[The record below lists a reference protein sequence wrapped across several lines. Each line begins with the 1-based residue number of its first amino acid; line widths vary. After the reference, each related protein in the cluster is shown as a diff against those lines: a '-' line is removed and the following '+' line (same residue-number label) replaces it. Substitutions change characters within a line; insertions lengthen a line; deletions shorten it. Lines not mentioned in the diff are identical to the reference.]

1 MSSAK
6 VIQKRRAAITW
17 ANTVNNSGQAEG
29 RWRYLLLSEA
39 DVDDAAGSW
48 THMKGFGQV
57 GYPFH
62 CHLPHRSFEALCR
75 APWPIFGWLGEA
87 SGS

>member
-1 MSSAK
+1 LAGPGGLDEVLQVGGWSAG
-6 VIQKRRAAITW
+6 AAHGG
-17 ANTVNNSGQAEG
+17 VE
-29 RWRYLLLSEA
+29 
-39 DVDDAAGSW
+39 
-48 THMKGFGQV
+48 GFGQV